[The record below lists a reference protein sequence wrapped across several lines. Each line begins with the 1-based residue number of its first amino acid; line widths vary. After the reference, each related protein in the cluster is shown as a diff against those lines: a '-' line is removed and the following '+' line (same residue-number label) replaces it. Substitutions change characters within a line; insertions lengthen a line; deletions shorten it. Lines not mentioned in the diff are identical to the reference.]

1 MGLIGSLKEKI
12 LVLDGAMGTS
22 IQAYNLTEEDY
33 RGELLKNSKY
43 ELKGNNDILV
53 LTKPDIIKEIHR
65 KYLEAGAD
73 IIETNSFNATS
84 VSQLDYGT
92 EDLVYK
98 INYEAARLAKECA
111 NEVMEKTPGKT
122 RYVAGS
128 VGPTNK
134 TLSLSPDVEN
144 PGFRAID
151 FDQMMEAYKE
161 QMEGLIDGGADII
174 LIETIFDTLNARAAI
189 FAMNI
194 INENRDKKIPIMI
207 SGTLTDKS
215 GRTLSGQ
222 TLEAFI
228 ESIKNEYVISVGLNC
243 SFGAKD
249 LVPFIKKISS
259 EVPYYVSVHPN
270 AGLPNRFGEYDEKPE
285 TTAENLLE
293 LVEGQHL
300 NIVGGCCGTTYEH
313 IKKIAELVE
322 GKVPRDPKEK
332 VLETRLAGL
341 ELVRVTKEN
350 NFLNI
355 GERTNVA
362 GSMKFARLI
371 REKKYDEALS
381 IARDQVENGAQAI
394 DINFD
399 DGMLD
404 SEEEMD
410 IFLKLLA
417 SEPEISKA
425 PVVIDSSKYSVILK
439 GLKAIQGKPIVNSI
453 SLKNGEEEFIEH
465 ATTIKRY
472 GAAIVVMAFDE
483 TGQADT
489 YERKIEVCK
498 RAYDILVNKV
508 NFPREDIIFD
518 PNILAIATGMEEH
531 NSYGIDFIRATKW
544 IKDNLP
550 GAKISG
556 GLSNLSFSFRGNNVI
571 REAIHSVFLY
581 HAIENGMDMAILN
594 PGMIQIYD
602 EIDKDLL
609 EKVEAVVLNTHK
621 DASEELIDFAEKFK
635 GEGEK
640 VEENKLKWREE
651 SVNERLKHALVK
663 GIVDF
668 VEEDA
673 LEARKNF
680 NKSLEVIEGPL
691 MDGMKQVGDLFGEG
705 KMFLPQVVKSARVM
719 KRAVSALMPYIE
731 EEKQSGSSSSGTIV
745 LATVKGDVHDIGK
758 NIVGVVL
765 SCNNFNVIDLGIM
778 VHPEDI
784 VKAAKENSADIV
796 GLSGLITPSLDE
808 MGIVAEI
815 MEREGFNIPIMVGGA
830 TTSKVHTAVKLSP
843 KYSGG
848 VVHTLDAS
856 KCVEVAKLLTN
867 KEKRVE
873 YLANA
878 NREYED
884 IRESYRKEDEKLLSF
899 SEAKENKLKVN
910 WDRIDV
916 KTPEFRGTEKI
927 TVPIKELRKGIDW
940 TFFFVEWGIK
950 KSFPK
955 VLEDERYADEA
966 KKLYNDANVMLDE
979 LEKNTDIVPN
989 GVYGIF
995 NAASSNE
1002 DIVVLDE
1009 NKKELL
1015 RFNTLRQQKVTSD
1028 NVNLSMADFIAPITS
1043 NINDFLGGFIVTAG
1057 RKLDDIY
1064 KGYKEEG
1071 DEYKALMVKILSNR
1085 IAESFASYLHD
1096 YLHKKHW
1103 NFECEGIRPAIGY
1116 PSLPEHSDKLKLF
1129 KMLSGEENTDVTLT
1143 ESFMMEPVASVC
1155 GLYIVKDFARYF
1167 SVDSITKE
1175 QLEDIT
1181 FRKNESIDFMK
1192 KMLANN
1198 YREN

>member
-1 MGLIGSLKEKI
+1 MGFKERLKEKI
-12 LVLDGAMGTS
+12 LVLDGAMGTA
-22 IQAYNLTEEDY
+22 IQSYNLTEEDY
-33 RGELLKNSKY
+33 RGEIFKDSKF
-43 ELKGNNDILV
+43 ELKGNNDLLV
-53 LTKPDIIKEIHR
+53 LTRPDVIKEIHT

-73 IIETNSFNATS
+73 IIETNSFNATR
-84 VSQLDYGT
+84 VSQFDYGT
-92 EDLVYK
+92 QDIIYK
-98 INYEAARLAKECA
+98 LNFEAAKLARSCA
-111 NEVMEKTPGKT
+111 DEITSRSPEKP
-122 RYVAGS
+122 RFVAGS

-144 PGFRAID
+144 PGFRAIS
-151 FDQMMEAYKE
+151 FDEMVDSYKE
-161 QMEGLIDGGADII
+161 QMEGLIDGGVDVI

-189 FAMNI
+189 FALNL
-194 INENRDKKIPIMI
+194 INEERNIEVPIMI

-249 LVPFIKKISS
+249 LIPFIKKLSN
-259 EVPYYVSVHPN
+259 EVPYYVSVYPN

-285 TTAENLLE
+285 VTAENLKE
-293 LVEGQHL
+293 LVDGQHL

-313 IKKIAELVE
+313 INKIAELVD
-322 GKVPRDPKEK
+322 GKAPRVPKEK
-332 VLETRLAGL
+332 VLETRFAGL

-362 GSMKFARLI
+362 GSKKFARLI
-371 REKKYDEALS
+371 KEKNYDEALS

-399 DGMLD
+399 DGMLN

-417 SEPEISKA
+417 SEPEISRV
-425 PVVIDSSKYSVILK
+425 PVVIDSSKYSVILS
-439 GLKAIQGKPIVNSI
+439 GLKAIQGKSIVNSI
-453 SLKNGEEEFIEH
+453 SLKNGEEEFIEY
-465 ATTIKRY
+465 AKTIKRF

-489 YERKIEVCK
+489 YERKIEVCS
-498 RAYDILVNKV
+498 RAYNILVDKV

-544 IKDNLP
+544 IKENLP

-556 GLSNLSFSFRGNNVI
+556 GLSNLSFSFRGNNII
-571 REAIHSVFLY
+571 REAMHSVFLY
-581 HAIENGMDMAILN
+581 HAIEAGMDMAILN

-609 EKVEAVVLNTHK
+609 EKVEAVVLNTHPE
-621 DASEELIDFAEKFK
+621 ASEELIEFAEKYK

-640 VEENKLKWREE
+640 IEENKLKWREA

-673 LEARKNF
+673 IEARANF
-680 NKSLEVIEGPL
+680 ERSLDVIEGPL
-691 MDGMKQVGDLFGEG
+691 MDGMKAVGELFGEG

-719 KRAVSALMPYIE
+719 KRAVGALMPYIE
-731 EEKQSGSSSSGTIV
+731 EEKEKGSSNSGTIV
-745 LATVKGDVHDIGK
+745 IATVKGDVHDIGK

-765 SCNNFNVIDLGIM
+765 ACNNFNVIDLGIM
-778 VHPEDI
+778 VHPEEI

-796 GLSGLITPSLDE
+796 ALSGLITPSLDE
-808 MGIVAEI
+808 MGIVAEM
-815 MEREGFNIPIMVGGA
+815 MEKEGLDIPIMVGGA

-856 KCVEVAKLLTN
+856 KAVEAAKFLADKN
-867 KEKRVE
+867 KRVD
-873 YLANA
+873 YLKNI
-878 NREYED
+878 NEEYES
-884 IRESYRKEDEKLLSF
+884 ISESYRKEDEKLLSF
-899 SEAKENKLKVN
+899 EEAKSNKLN
-910 WDRIDV
+910 IDWNEIDV
-916 KTPEFRGTEKI
+916 KTPEFTGTQKI
-927 TVPIKELRKGIDW
+927 EVPINELREGIDW

-950 KSFPK
+950 KSFPN
-955 VLEDERYADEA
+955 VLEDERYKDEA
-966 KKLYNDANVMLDE
+966 KKLYDDANEMLDE
-979 LEKNTDIVPN
+979 LEKNEKILPN
-989 GVYGIF
+989 GVYGIY
-995 NAASSNE
+995 NANSDNE
-1002 DIVVLDE
+1002 DIIIFSNE
-1009 NKKELL
+1009 KEVE
-1015 RFNTLRQQKVTSD
+1015 RFNTLRQQKVTND
-1028 NVNLSMADFIAPITS
+1028 GVNLSLADFVAPLS
-1043 NINDFLGGFIVTAG
+1043 SGKKDFIGGFIVTAG
-1057 RKLDDIY
+1057 RELDKIY
-1064 KGYKEEG
+1064 DNYKAEG
-1071 DEYKALMVKILSNR
+1071 DEYKALMVKILSHR
-1085 IAESFASYLHD
+1085 IAESFASYLHKTLQNK
-1096 YLHKKHW
+1096 YW
-1103 NFECEGIRPAIGY
+1103 SFEVEGIRPAFGY
-1116 PSLPEHSDKLKLF
+1116 PCLPDHSDKVKLF
-1129 KMLSGEENTDVTLT
+1129 SLLDGENNTGVTLT
-1143 ESFMMEPVASVC
+1143 DSFMMEPVSSVC

-1175 QLEDIT
+1175 QVEDVT
-1181 FRKNESIDFMK
+1181 KRKDVDIEFTK

-1198 YREN
+1198 YREK